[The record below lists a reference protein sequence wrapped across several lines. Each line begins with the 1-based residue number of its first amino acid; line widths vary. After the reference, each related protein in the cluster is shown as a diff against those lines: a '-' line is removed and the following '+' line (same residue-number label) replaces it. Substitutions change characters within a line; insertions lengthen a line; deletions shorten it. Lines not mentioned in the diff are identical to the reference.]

1 MKKNNENLILLS
13 MIFSTALVIANVVS
27 GKVIQTNI
35 PLFGSTITFPGAVFC
50 YSITFLVT
58 DIVGEIWGKKEANRI
73 VKYGFIAQVLA
84 TILIVLTGL
93 LPAADKVVNES
104 YKILLGQNVI
114 FVIGSLVAYVIS
126 QSWDVWVFHK
136 IRNKIMKKEKNNK
149 SRWIWN
155 NLSTMSSQIIDTI
168 IFITIAFGIG
178 YKWLFDIKML
188 GTLGAMIIG
197 QYLVKLVLAIVDTPF
212 FYFFT
217 RNTKEK

>member
-58 DIVGEIWGKKEANRI
+58 DIVGEIWGSIEANRI

-93 LPAADKVVNES
+93 LPAADSTVNES
-104 YKILLGQNVI
+104 YKTLLGQNVI

-168 IFITIAFGIG
+168 IFILIAFGIG
-178 YKWLFDIKML
+178 YKWLFDSKML

-197 QYLVKLVLAIVDTPF
+197 QYLVKLVLAILDTPF

-217 RNTKEK
+217 RSNKLK

>member
-1 MKKNNENLILLS
+1 MRKTNENLMLLS
-13 MIFSTALVIANVVS
+13 MIFGTALVIANVVS

-35 PLFGSTITFPGAVFC
+35 PLFGSTITFPGAVIC

-58 DIVGEIWGKKEANRI
+58 DIIGEIWGSVEANRI
-73 VKYGFIAQVLA
+73 VRYGFIAQILA
-84 TILIVLTGL
+84 TTLIVITGM
-93 LPAADKVVNES
+93 LPTTDNLVAES
-104 YKILLGQNVI
+104 YNILLGQNVI

-126 QSWDVWVFHK
+126 QSWDVWIFHK
-136 IRNKIMKKEKNNK
+136 IRNKIMKKDKNNK

-155 NLSTMSSQIIDTI
+155 NLSTMSSQVIDTV

-178 YKWLFDIKML
+178 YRWLFDTKML

-197 QYLVKLVLAIVDTPF
+197 QYLVKLVLALLDTPF

-217 RNTKEK
+217 RNNK